1 MATPKFLLWKREKN
15 STWFH
20 GNLWGVDLTTIFG
33 RKEVN
38 FDSTGFLFVF
48 CIFVRILVHFTVII
62 IGTFYTFYQPI
73 YQTRVYCWIS
83 ITENKESFCLLSKQ
97 HLLVQSK
104 EWKQR
109 IMYEICSKLAIKTPG
124 ATSLAPF
131 WCLHF

>member
-1 MATPKFLLWKREKN
+1 M
-15 STWFH
+15 
-20 GNLWGVDLTTIFG
+20 
-33 RKEVN
+33 
-38 FDSTGFLFVF
+38 
-48 CIFVRILVHFTVII
+48 VH
-62 IGTFYTFYQPI
+62 FYTFYQPI

-124 ATSLAPF
+124 ATSLTPF
-131 WCLHF
+131 WCLHFWLWNDVTHCSGVYFVDLVDSVLAIFSKILPLVILRTLSHLYLRPRNSFLFLLIALH